1 MRITV
6 KIEMA
11 KRSKKD
17 RLKSQTIQRNL
28 KYEEHLSTI
37 HHLQFP
43 AEEMTDSS
51 CQKYDK
57 TPFIPDQLCKYTGW
71 QLLGS

>member
-11 KRSKKD
+11 KRSKKE

-28 KYEEHLSTI
+28 KFEEHLSTS
-37 HHLQFP
+37 L

-51 CQKYDK
+51 CQKYVK
-57 TPFIPDQLCKYTGW
+57 ISLHSRQGKYTES
-71 QLLGS
+71 QLNTI